1 MNTKITIIFDNRSSR
16 SGLKTGWGFSALI
29 ETDHTSPVLF
39 DAGNDGMALLH
50 NMEELGIVPE
60 NIGTIIIS
68 HAHAD
73 HTGGLLRILR
83 INNQSTIYLPAS
95 IIAIIPERRVVS
107 VSQPLQISK
116 DIFSTGELNGI
127 EQSLV
132 VKTKK
137 GIVVVTGCSHP
148 GVGSILDAASS
159 QGRIYGIIGGLYG
172 FCDFNRLDGIIFNMP
187 VPLHTIQKRTAKS
200 VP

>member
-1 MNTKITIIFDNRSSR
+1 
-16 SGLKTGWGFSALI
+16 
-29 ETDHTSPVLF
+29 
-39 DAGNDGMALLH
+39 MALLH

-159 QGRIYGIIGGLYG
+159 QGRIYGIIGGLHG
-172 FCDFNRLDGIIFNMP
+172 FCDFNWLDGIIFNMP